1 MQCPKCNIEIPEGF
15 ENCPNCNTNIYET
28 ENVMPCPRCYK
39 RIDKSAKFC
48 PFCGE
53 KIVGSTT
60 DNIKIDDTKN
70 NFSSNNNSSSTY
82 TYEVD
87 SPFKKYENWLK
98 DEDKFITIKDEDF
111 VFENC
116 TVTVLCWIG
125 GFLGAI
131 WAFAVNNTEGFFFS
145 IVLVFKV
152 IVGVIVMGIIGGT
165 ITTPSELEHEKKVKS
180 LKGKILAHNDKVF
193 ENYKKERLVFYN
205 IKKISKEIM
214 IYACRNEYT
223 GVLID
228 DENKMFSYVSVS
240 MSSKTGVKSCTV
252 HQSNYSE
259 ILRYSFLDK
268 STSTQVATSTTSS
281 NSGKALGGAIA
292 SQVLIGNATAGAVI
306 GGSGQRT
313 TETTYKT
320 KVINKYQIT
329 IYLNRLQD
337 SVLTINL
344 TSGNTTNEIISTL
357 EYILNTNKG

>member
-1 MQCPKCNIEIPEGF
+1 MKCPKCNIEIPEGF
-15 ENCPNCNTNIYET
+15 ENCPNCNTNIYEI
-28 ENVMPCPRCYK
+28 ENTISCPKCYK
-39 RIDKSAKFC
+39 AIDKNSKFC

-53 KIVGSTT
+53 KLVVTQT
-60 DNIKIDDTKN
+60 ENYEPDDPI
-70 NFSSNNNSSSTY
+70 S
-82 TYEVD
+82 
-87 SPFKKYENWLK
+87 KYETWLK
-98 DEDKFITIKDEDF
+98 DEDKFIKINDEDF
-111 VFENC
+111 VTTDN
-116 TVTVLCWIG
+116 TVVCCIIG
-125 GFLGAI
+125 AMIGIF
-131 WAFAVNNTEGFFFS
+131 WAFIANDTEGFFF
-145 IVLVFKV
+145 IFILVFKV
-152 IVGVIVMGIIGGT
+152 IIGAIAICT
-165 ITTPSELEHEKKVKS
+165 IGNNITSSSNGDKEEKIKKLKSE
-180 LKGKILAHNDKVF
+180 ILAHNDKVF

-252 HQSNYSE
+252 HQANYSE

-292 SQVLIGNATAGAVI
+292 SQVLIGNATTGAVI